1 MQGWLLEQVTV
12 QHSSKHMIHSKMLD
26 SKGTL
31 LSITFIYGQP
41 DHSKKE
47 EVWLE
52 LKHLKQIART
62 NWLCIGDFNQILSH
76 DDKFAF
82 NTRKIIGAKLF
93 QQTLN
98 ELEFCEC

>member
-1 MQGWLLEQVTV
+1 MVLYCIYFMHIR
-12 QHSSKHMIHSKMLD
+12 QHNHSNR
-26 SKGTL
+26 
-31 LSITFIYGQP
+31 
-41 DHSKKE
+41 E

-52 LKHLKQIART
+52 LKHLKQIARK

-82 NTRKIIGAKLF
+82 NTRKIIGAELF

-98 ELEFCEC
+98 ELEFCELEAKGQKYT